1 MDSGKIDGIS
11 AGPGRNGRTA
21 SIAHPLRHPLADP
34 LGHLFVDLLA
44 LLLRHLVTHLD
55 GVVRALAL
63 LNRGALLLGHG
74 TARPTQH
81 IPTLLVGHLTLPLL
95 GHINAGVVGV
105 GAAGAGDGDP
115 HLGGAL
121 ALPVVLAVLLV
132 LGAALSLGVGVHLR
146 PVGRLAHLLVDSV
159 AHLLGGGAALLPG
172 HVDAGLLDL
181 GLALVGVHGHAFLG
195 LRLYVVGAPHSGH
208 LGTAL
213 DGRSSIVDVV
223 VVVGTSLR
231 LVS

>member
-11 AGPGRNGRTA
+11 SGPGRNGRTA

-34 LGHLFVDLLA
+34 LGHLFVNLLA

-74 TARPTQH
+74 TAHLTRN
-81 IPTLLVGHLTLPLL
+81 IPALLVGHLTLPLL
-95 GHINAGVVGV
+95 WHINAGVVGV
-105 GAAGAGDGDP
+105 GAAGTGDGDP
-115 HLGGAL
+115 HLGRAL

-132 LGAALSLGVGVHLR
+132 LGAALGLGVGVHLR
-146 PVGRLAHLLVDSV
+146 PVRRLAHLLVDGV
-159 AHLLGGGAALLPG
+159 THLVGGGAALLAG

-181 GLALVGVHGHAFLG
+181 GRALVGVHGHALLG
-195 LRLYVVGAPHSGH
+195 LRLHVVGAPHGGQ
-208 LGTAL
+208 LGAAL
-213 DGRSSIVDVV
+213 NG
-223 VVVGTSLR
+223 
-231 LVS
+231 